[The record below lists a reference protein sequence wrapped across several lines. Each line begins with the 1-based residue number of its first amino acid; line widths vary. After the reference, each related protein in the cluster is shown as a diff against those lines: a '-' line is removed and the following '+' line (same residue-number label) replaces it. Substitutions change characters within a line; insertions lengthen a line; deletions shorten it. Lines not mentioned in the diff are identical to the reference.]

1 MVVALPSYVSETV
14 RHWSAARAGEEARLK
29 SLWQGQPD
37 AVKAG
42 LAEWERLNEKPV
54 ASFLDLAEQ
63 IDHIRDVAGIDHI
76 GVGGDY
82 DGMDTGPAGM
92 EDVSGY
98 PVLFRELARRGYS
111 QADLE
116 KIASRNMMRVLRTAE
131 AYAAQHSSD
140 PPIETKVAP

>member
-1 MVVALPSYVSETV
+1 M
-14 RHWSAARAGEEARLK
+14 
-29 SLWQGQPD
+29 
-37 AVKAG
+37 KAG
-42 LAEWERLNEKPV
+42 LAEWERLHERPV

-116 KIASRNMMRVLRTAE
+116 KIASRNMMRVLREAE
-131 AYAAQHSSD
+131 AYSALHSSD
-140 PPIETKVAP
+140 PPIETKVR